1 VNHIRKISPVSSL
14 PSRSRGGTLFGI
26 FIGMTLGACIVAL
39 AVWFFNRGDNPFH
52 PAQQQPAPTPGAQ
65 QSGTDAPPVA
75 LPGKPG
81 DRPVEKPTFTFYNV
95 LPNGEG
101 AASQNPSPAPS
112 SAPAPAPAP
121 APASPLPL
129 PQPPQT
135 TAQPVG
141 PGVPPAAPA
150 VPTAPAKAL
159 YLQLGAFEN
168 AEQADNLKAQLLLMG
183 MEPITQRAQL
193 PDGRVVHRIRVGPY
207 TSDEDLASAR
217 SRLASSGI
225 TGNVVSSGQ

>member
-1 VNHIRKISPVSSL
+1 
-14 PSRSRGGTLFGI
+14 
-26 FIGMTLGACIVAL
+26 MTLGACIVAA

-52 PAQQQPAPTPGAQ
+52 TPQQQQQVPPPAAAAQ
-65 QSGTDAPPVA
+65 PSATGDTPPVA

-95 LPNGEG
+95 LPNGENTP
-101 AASQNPSPAPS
+101 AQSPAQPPASQA
-112 SAPAPAPAP
+112 AAR
-121 APASPLPL
+121 
-129 PQPPQT
+129 
-135 TAQPVG
+135 PVG
-141 PGVPPAAPA
+141 PGVPPATPAAAPA
-150 VPTAPAKAL
+150 APAKTL

-207 TSDEDLASAR
+207 TSDEDLTSAR
-217 SRLASSGI
+217 TRLASSGI
-225 TGNVVSSGQ
+225 TGNVVSSDQ

>member
-1 VNHIRKISPVSSL
+1 MNHIRKISHPSL

-26 FIGMTLGACIVAL
+26 FIGMTLGACIVAV

-52 PAQQQPAPTPGAQ
+52 AAQQQPSSPAQ
-65 QSGTDAPPVA
+65 SATDDKQPVA

-95 LPNGEG
+95 LPNGEN
-101 AASQNPSPAPS
+101 ASSQGSSPSPS
-112 SAPAPAPAP
+112 SPP
-121 APASPLPL
+121 SPLPL
-129 PQPPQT
+129 PSPSPSPSSSQTSAPP
-135 TAQPVG
+135 A
-141 PGVPPAAPA
+141 PGVPPAPSA
-150 VPTAPAKAL
+150 VPGKSL

-207 TSDEDLASAR
+207 ASDEDLTTAR
-217 SRLASSGI
+217 TRLASSGI
-225 TGNVVSSGQ
+225 TGNVVPSGQ